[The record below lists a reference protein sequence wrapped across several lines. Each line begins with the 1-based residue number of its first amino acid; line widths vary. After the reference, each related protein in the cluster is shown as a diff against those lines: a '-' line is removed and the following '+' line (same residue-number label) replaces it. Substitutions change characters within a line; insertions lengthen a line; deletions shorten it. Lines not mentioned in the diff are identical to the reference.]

1 MTLNFAPYTSKVEL
15 KKGSKEHYDFEG
27 WFKEIWLELKESL
40 NFSYTHTLPS
50 DGAWGSINSDGSW
63 TGMIGA
69 LHQREVDLGKY
80 LISQYYL
87 SHTI

>member
-1 MTLNFAPYTSKVEL
+1 MNIMVKNFGPYTSKVEL
-15 KKGSKEHYDFEG
+15 KKGSKKHYEFEG
-27 WFKEIWLELKESL
+27 WFKEILLELKDSL

-69 LHQREVDLGKY
+69 LHRREIDLGKY
-80 LISQYYL
+80 FIWQYYL
-87 SHTI
+87 